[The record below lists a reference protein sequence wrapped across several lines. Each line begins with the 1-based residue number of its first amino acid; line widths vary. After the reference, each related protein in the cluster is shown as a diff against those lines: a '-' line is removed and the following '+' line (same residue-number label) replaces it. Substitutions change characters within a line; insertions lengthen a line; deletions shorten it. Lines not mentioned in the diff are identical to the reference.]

1 MYGVEGIKPF
11 EMPSGVVQFPIYFM
25 DDDWLVE
32 REDDGLPDLQSLL
45 AGDGLRI
52 FDFHPPHI
60 AFNTPSMERYKTYKD
75 DYWDEGTDIQ
85 ELRWNGSTAGV
96 RDFFEAL
103 LKELSSGTYELTT
116 LGKLEKHVRKNQ
128 KA

>member
-1 MYGVEGIKPF
+1 
-11 EMPSGVVQFPIYFM
+11 
-25 DDDWLVE
+25 
-32 REDDGLPDLQSLL
+32 
-45 AGDGLRI
+45 
-52 FDFHPPHI
+52 
-60 AFNTPSMERYKTYKD
+60 MERYKTYKD